1 MTDAEWEA
9 EVRAFAAV
17 RRYSAT
23 SVDRWLRLLPADA
36 QALLSLAQELRL
48 GEHQLCDLWA
58 WAEEIAERDGQSL
71 AQVLAAEAIM
81 AARRRRVS
89 RNDKLKL
96 VKGALRRVRFP
107 QLVATEERFA
117 ALVHELDLPRAVRV
131 TWSEFPE
138 GDTVRVEIAARDAAA
153 LRDAVG
159 RLLAA
164 TQTSACAAIFD
175 LLGEAP

>member
-1 MTDAEWEA
+1 MTDLAWEA
-9 EVRAFAAV
+9 AVRAFAVA
-17 RRYSAT
+17 RRYSDG
-23 SVDRWLRLLPADA
+23 SVDRWLRLFSVDA

-71 AQVLAAEAIM
+71 AQVFATESIV

-117 ALVHELDLPRAVRV
+117 ALVRELGLPPNVQV
-131 TWSEFPE
+131 TWPEFPE
-138 GDTVRVEIAARDAAA
+138 GDAVHVEIAARDAAA
-153 LRDAVG
+153 FRDAVV

-164 TQTSACAAIFD
+164 TQTAAYAAIFD
-175 LLGEAP
+175 LVAEAP